1 VSVSF
6 TDEDLSQSVDE
17 FGNEYIVDRSPV
29 GLVYIPAHSVDIDED
44 AAIRYER
51 HPWIEAFELDGIRPA
66 QVCCIWQPGAAAADA
81 VEQTSDKIKEEMVE
95 DGQK

>member
-1 VSVSF
+1 MSF
-6 TDEDLSQSVDE
+6 TDEDLSQSADE
-17 FGNEYIVDRSPV
+17 YGNEYIVDRSPI

-66 QVCCIWQPGAAAADA
+66 QVCCIWQPGMTPPDTG
-81 VEQTSDKIKEEMVE
+81 EQTSDQTKEEMNE
-95 DGQK
+95 DGQE

>member
-1 VSVSF
+1 MSF
-6 TDEDLSQSVDE
+6 TDEDLSQSADE
-17 FGNEYIVDRSPV
+17 YGNEYIVDRSPI

-66 QVCCIWQPGAAAADA
+66 QVCCIWQPGMAPPEAAD
-81 VEQTSDKIKEEMVE
+81 QISDQKKEEMNE
-95 DGQK
+95 DGKK